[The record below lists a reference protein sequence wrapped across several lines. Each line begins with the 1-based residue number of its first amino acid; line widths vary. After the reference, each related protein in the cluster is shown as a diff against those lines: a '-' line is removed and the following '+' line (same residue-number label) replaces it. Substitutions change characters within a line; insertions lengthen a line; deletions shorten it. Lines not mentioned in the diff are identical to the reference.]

1 MDLDYAPVPE
11 ICRSV
16 GLSCKSC
23 TEDSAKSLAAVCKG
37 LKGKAVTQLF
47 YQIYPVSACSSM
59 RPNFTRAYKAASR
72 DMLVESERREQTNAV
87 VADLGAT
94 RREVGGGGITRF
106 GGRAMMAMA

>member
-23 TEDSAKSLAAVCKG
+23 TEDSAKSLASVCKG

-59 RPNFTRAYKAASR
+59 RSHFTRAYKEASKEQSAASEPVR
-72 DMLVESERREQTNAV
+72 VNSSTMIRSGID
-87 VADLGAT
+87 AT
-94 RREVGGGGITRF
+94 RREVGVF
-106 GGRAMMAMA
+106 GARTIAALA